1 MDRDNILPED
11 EDGEGDDFQTINE
24 ESVNGEEYEEG
35 QILEQGMAPDD
46 SVVRFGSGEHK
57 DSIYSVNCVPR
68 EPYNTFISGDCDDK
82 AIVWK
87 IVKDEDAKQEEEEAK
102 EGVAARMK
110 VKTEFHK
117 HLPGH
122 TETVEFIK
130 FNHDGKLMATAGM
143 NNQIR
148 IWNTENDFELK
159 CALED
164 GPTDDL
170 NYMEWHPKGNVIITG
185 GKDKL
190 IWMFNAQN
198 GQFMNCLQGHTA
210 DVLSA

>member
-1 MDRDNILPED
+1 MDRDTILPEE
-11 EDGEGDDFQTINE
+11 EDGDDFQTINE

-35 QILEQGMAPDD
+35 QILEQGVVPDD

-57 DSIYSVNCVPR
+57 DSIYSINYLPR
-68 EPYNTFISGDCDDK
+68 EPFNTFISGDCDDK

-87 IVKDEDAKQEEEEAK
+87 IVQEAQVDEEAK
-102 EGVAARMK
+102 EEGALPKMK
-110 VKTEFHK
+110 FKTQFHK

-148 IWNTENDFELK
+148 VWNTENDF
-159 CALED
+159 
-164 GPTDDL
+164 
-170 NYMEWHPKGNVIITG
+170 
-185 GKDKL
+185 
-190 IWMFNAQN
+190 
-198 GQFMNCLQGHTA
+198 
-210 DVLSA
+210 